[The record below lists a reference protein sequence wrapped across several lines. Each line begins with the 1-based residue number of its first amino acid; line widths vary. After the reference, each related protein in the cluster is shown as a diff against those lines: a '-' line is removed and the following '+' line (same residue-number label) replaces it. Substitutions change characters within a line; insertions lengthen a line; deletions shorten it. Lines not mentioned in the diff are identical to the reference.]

1 MQALCTGLESTSLAK
16 KMKMLRQTMLVK
28 LLIGGRYYVHDFALG
43 CTVIFA
49 CTAAAGVKLQGQ
61 GLGAG
66 AAMG

>member
-1 MQALCTGLESTSLAK
+1 
-16 KMKMLRQTMLVK
+16 MKMLRQTMLVK